1 MASAA
6 ARLLF
11 LCGFPV
17 AILERETPLAVR
29 RKVSFAEAVFS
40 GEALVEGIGGRR
52 VALAELREALRR
64 VDAIPVVIDPE
75 ATSLASLGAS
85 VLVDGRMA
93 KTNLGTHLDQAALVI
108 GLGPGLVAGR
118 DVSAVVE
125 TQRGPELGHVIWKGA
140 AKENS
145 AHPSPVLGYS
155 DERVLKAPCSGR
167 FRGHAAIGDRVT
179 EGSIVGDVDGAPVRT
194 EIDGLLR
201 GLLGD
206 GVSITQGTKVGDVDP
221 RGNAI
226 DPARISDKARAVA
239 AGTLEAVLLGL
250 RNLPS

>member
-17 AILERETPLAVR
+17 VILERETPLAVR
-29 RKVSFAEAVFS
+29 RKVSFAEAVFG
-40 GEALVEGIGGRR
+40 GEAIVEGVVGRR
-52 VALAELREALRR
+52 VAIDDLKQALERA
-64 VDAIPVVIDPE
+64 DALPVAIDPE
-75 ATSLASLGAS
+75 ATSLSALGAS

-108 GLGPGLVAGR
+108 GLGPGLTAGQN
-118 DVSAVVE
+118 VSAVVE
-125 TQRGPELGHVIWKGA
+125 TQRGPDLGQVIWSGA
-140 AKENS
+140 ARENS

-167 FRGHAAIGDRVT
+167 FRGKAAIGDLVT
-179 EGSIVGDVDGAPVRT
+179 EGSIVGDVDGAPIRT

-206 GVSITQGTKVGDVDP
+206 GVAISQGTKVGDVDP
-221 RGNAI
+221 RGSAV

-250 RNLPS
+250 RKLPS

>member
-11 LCGFPV
+11 LCGFRV
-17 AILERETPLAVR
+17 AILERESPLAVR

-40 GEALVEGIGGRR
+40 GDATVEGVGSRR
-52 VALAELREALRR
+52 VDAGELREALAKGD
-64 VDAIPVVIDPE
+64 VVPVAVDPE
-75 ATSLASLGAS
+75 ATCLSLIGAS

-93 KTNLGTHLDQAALVI
+93 KTNLGTDLDQAALVI
-108 GLGPGLVAGR
+108 GLGPGFVAGH
-118 DVSAVVE
+118 DVNAVVE
-125 TQRGPELGHVIWKGA
+125 TQRGPDLGHVIWTGA
-140 AKENS
+140 AREDS

-167 FRGHAAIGDRVT
+167 FRGRAAIGDLVT
-179 EGSIVGDVDGAPVRT
+179 EGSIVGDVDGAPIRT

-206 GVSITQGTKVGDVDP
+206 GVSISQGTKVGDVDP
-221 RGNAI
+221 RGSAV
-226 DPARISDKARAVA
+226 DPGRVSDKARAVA

>member
-29 RKVSFAEAVFS
+29 RKVSFAQAVFS
-40 GEALVEGIGGRR
+40 GEAMVEGIGGRR
-52 VALAELREALRR
+52 VAVGELREALTGGE
-64 VDAIPVVIDPE
+64 AIPLVIDPE
-75 ATSLASLGAS
+75 AACLSSIGAS

-108 GLGPGLVAGR
+108 GLGPGLTAGR
-118 DVSAVVE
+118 DVTAVVE
-125 TQRGPELGHVIWKGA
+125 TQRGPDLGHVIWMGA
-140 AKENS
+140 ARENS

-167 FRGHAAIGDRVT
+167 FRGHAAIGDLVT
-179 EGSIVGDVDGAPVRT
+179 EGSIVGDVEGAPVRT

-221 RGNAI
+221 RGNAT

-250 RNLPS
+250 RKLPS

>member
-11 LCGFPV
+11 LCGFRV
-17 AILERETPLAVR
+17 AILEREAPLAVR

-40 GEALVEGIGGRR
+40 GEAAVEGVNGRR
-52 VALAELREALRR
+52 VDTAEVRAALAKGDAL
-64 VDAIPVVIDPE
+64 PVVVDPE
-75 ATSLASLGAS
+75 ATCLSSIGAS

-108 GLGPGLVAGR
+108 GLGPGLIAGR

-125 TQRGPELGHVIWKGA
+125 TQRGPDLGHVIWTGA
-140 AKENS
+140 AHENS

-167 FRGHAAIGDRVT
+167 FRGRAAIGELVT
-179 EGSIVGDVDGAPVRT
+179 EGSIVGDVDGAPIRT

-201 GLLGD
+201 GLLGE
-206 GVSITQGTKVGDVDP
+206 GVSIGQGTKVGDVDP
-221 RGNAI
+221 RGAAV

-250 RNLPS
+250 RKLPA